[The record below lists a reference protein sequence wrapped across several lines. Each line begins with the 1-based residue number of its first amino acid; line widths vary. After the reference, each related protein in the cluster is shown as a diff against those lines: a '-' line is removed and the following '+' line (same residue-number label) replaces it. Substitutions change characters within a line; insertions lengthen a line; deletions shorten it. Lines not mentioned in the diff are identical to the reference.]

1 MMKKMI
7 LLNFMLLIVAA
18 KTQATNKIPFEIFME
33 DQKVNYMAE
42 IPDFDSSIETPVKVF
57 PKGAIR
63 TLIHNKE
70 ILVFRAD
77 PVKSDTRGLFVM
89 LKDESGSKILDY
101 KFYEEYV
108 LLFYFFLDIDQDGS
122 EEIISAWGEDESY
135 FIRVEKVSPNYE
147 YKSMF
152 QSPNLFNPQDSNSK
166 KKLCIDHNQLLV
178 FYSYNDGVVDKMA
191 VITFNPDDR
200 THELFLKPWGICQ
213 REDWLNK
220 QKQCQICY

>member
-7 LLNFMLLIVAA
+7 LLNFILLIVTARSH
-18 KTQATNKIPFEIFME
+18 ATNGIPFEIFIE

-42 IPDFDSSIETPVKVF
+42 IPDFDSSIEKPVKVF

-63 TLIHNKE
+63 TVIHNKE
-70 ILVFRAD
+70 ILVFQAD

-89 LKDESGSKILDY
+89 LKDEGGSKILDY

-122 EEIISAWGEDESY
+122 EEIISVWGEDESY
-135 FIRVEKVSPNYE
+135 FIRVDKVSAKYE
-147 YKSMF
+147 CKSMF
-152 QSPNLFNPQDSNSK
+152 QSPNLFNPQASDYK
-166 KKLCIDHNQLLV
+166 KKLCIDNMQLLV
-178 FYSYNDGVVDKMA
+178 FYSYNDGLVDKLA

-200 THELFLKPWGICQ
+200 THELFLKPLGICQ
-213 REDWLNK
+213 KEDWLNK